1 MLDNFNYTGEC
12 RLYCQK
18 YRCLDNQGGIII
30 VCWMGKKNSFW
41 AKYLIRFSS
50 SFFFFFYKFFY
61 ININIIKFHCC
72 IFEIYKIFDINELL
86 LFEKYIEID
95 DFPSSGSSCNQR
107 YNLRLHNALLV
118 FIIVYTC

>member
-1 MLDNFNYTGEC
+1 MEAAEINVIERSGRDILLESVRNFRRGIIRKIGKIFDMLDNFNYTGEC

-50 SFFFFFYKFFY
+50 SFF
-61 ININIIKFHCC
+61 
-72 IFEIYKIFDINELL
+72 L
-86 LFEKYIEID
+86 
-95 DFPSSGSSCNQR
+95 
-107 YNLRLHNALLV
+107 
-118 FIIVYTC
+118 